1 MIIEI
6 SVAVIAL
13 AFVALVIFLI
23 KVLQSAAKSL
33 DNVSSTLVDVQKT
46 IEELTYEVKQTIRNV
61 NDITVDVE
69 HKLKQVDPL
78 METVK
83 NLGEILNDVTLSSK
97 DLSLRVIEKVKHIGE
112 SKPKSVASNPTGV
125 NNKATA
131 STPQQR
137 TLQSYSATYSH
148 TNATNWMK
156 WVDTAATVWQRYR
169 K

>member
-61 NDITVDVE
+61 NDITVDVD

-83 NLGEILNDVTLSSK
+83 NLGEILNEVTLSSK
-97 DLSLRVIEKVKHIGE
+97 DLSTRVIEKVKLIGE
-112 SKPKSVASNPTGV
+112 SKPKPAASTKTGV
-125 NNKATA
+125 SNQATA

-148 TNATNWMK
+148 SKATNWMK

>member
-6 SVAVIAL
+6 SVAIIAL

-83 NLGEILNDVTLSSK
+83 NLGEILNEVTLSTK
-97 DLSLRVIEKVKHIGE
+97 DLSTRVIEKVKHIGE
-112 SKPKSVASNPTGV
+112 SNPKAVTSTKGV
-125 NNKATA
+125 SNKATA

-148 TNATNWMK
+148 SASTNWMR